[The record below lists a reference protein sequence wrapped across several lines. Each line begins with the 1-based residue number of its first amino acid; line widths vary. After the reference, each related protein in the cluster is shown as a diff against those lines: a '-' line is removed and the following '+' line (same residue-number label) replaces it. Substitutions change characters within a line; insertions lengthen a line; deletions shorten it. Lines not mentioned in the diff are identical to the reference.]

1 MLAIILKDLRCY
13 ANSRKHQRIQFIVL
27 CALSLLLFVA
37 TVEFYA
43 YRRMVGTVEV
53 GKQTYTLFIVAL
65 FFFQLW
71 VPRNMVEALYMER
84 GYLKPNG
91 QNGTLLAL
99 TPLVDW
105 KILSGKLIAVVLW
118 AIWGILLITPLFA
131 LSSYI
136 GGLTPWQW
144 VKCGIVLLVS
154 CLFFAFVGIGVALW
168 AAPTPAKGLSY
179 GFVLLITF
187 LPFIPSSLFETISVL
202 AAMSPLCALLSIL
215 RADPTNLWVWNI
227 GLFCILSALIF
238 PVLVRRV
245 RFHLIDIGMP
255 ISLT

>member
-13 ANSRKHQRIQFIVL
+13 ANSRKHRRIQFIVL
-27 CALSLLLFVA
+27 CVLSLVLFVS
-37 TVEFYA
+37 TFEFYA
-43 YRRMVGTVEV
+43 HRRMAGTIEV
-53 GKQTYTLFIVAL
+53 GKQTYTLFTIAL
-65 FFFQLW
+65 FFAQFL
-71 VPRNMVEALYMER
+71 VPRYMVEALYMER
-84 GYLKPNG
+84 GYLKPNV

-99 TPLVDW
+99 TPLTNW
-105 KILSGKLIAVVLW
+105 KILAGKLIAVVFW
-118 AIWGILLITPLFA
+118 TIWSILLIIPLFA

-136 GGLTPWQW
+136 GGLAPLQW

-154 CLFFAFVGIGVALW
+154 CLFFAYIGIGVALR

-187 LPFIPSSLFETISVL
+187 LPFIPSSLFETFPSL

-238 PVLVRRV
+238 PILIRRM
-245 RFHLIDIGMP
+245 RFHLI
-255 ISLT
+255 